1 MSALKLTFLNA
12 YRDLGLLVLRIGAG
26 GVMALIHGYAK
37 LTGGPELWEKLGGTM
52 GRFGIHFFPVFWGF
66 MAMAAEFFGG
76 LLVMIGLLHR
86 VAALLVALT
95 MVVASITKISNEG
108 WSNAGYPLVMLFVFA
123 AMVLLGPGKYSVDRS

>member
-12 YRDLGLLVLRIGAG
+12 YRDLGLLVLRVGAG

-37 LTGGPELWEKLGGTM
+37 LTGGPELWEKLGGAM
-52 GRFGIHFFPVFWGF
+52 GRFGIQFFPVFWGF

-76 LLVMIGLLHR
+76 ILVMIGLLHR
-86 VAALLVALT
+86 IAALLVALT
-95 MVVASITKISNEG
+95 MVVASVTKIANEG
-108 WSNAGYPLVMLFVFA
+108 WANAGYPLVMLFVFA